1 MTGEYF
7 TPEEKENFQ
16 HAFNAFDDDRDGKIP
31 PKQLGKLLRAVGFNP
46 YPEEVQDMIAD
57 ACPHGAMLEF
67 DGFYY
72 LLSQYAR
79 AVDPEADLVASFRL
93 FDKRG
98 TGRLSE
104 QTIANI
110 LRSIKHPFT
119 ESQIDEILSQ
129 ATRDEN
135 SMIDYREF
143 VQLMLDF

>member
-1 MTGEYF
+1 MTSDYF
-7 TPEEKENFQ
+7 SLEEKENFQ

-31 PKQLGKLLRAVGFNP
+31 PRQLEKLLRAVGFNP
-46 YPEEVQDMIAD
+46 FPEEVEDMIAD
-57 ACPHGAMLEF
+57 ACPHGGTLDFE
-67 DGFYY
+67 GFYY

-98 TGRLSE
+98 TGRLPQE
-104 QTIANI
+104 TIANI

-119 ESQIDEILSQ
+119 EEQIDEILNQ
-129 ATRDEN
+129 ATLDKD
-135 SMIDYREF
+135 SQIDYREF